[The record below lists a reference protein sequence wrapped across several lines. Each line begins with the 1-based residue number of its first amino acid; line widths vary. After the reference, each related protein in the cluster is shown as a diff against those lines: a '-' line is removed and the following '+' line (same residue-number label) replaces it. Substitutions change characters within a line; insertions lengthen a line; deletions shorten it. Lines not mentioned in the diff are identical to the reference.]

1 MHSNIHVFINSQK
14 IANSEILEWEQK
26 RANIVL
32 KKLGS
37 QAFSTDLSDLRHQ
50 LLNLKIEL
58 GQTRIKEILKNEIII
73 SDIAAQ
79 LTARLSFGYRRF
91 SITEIF
97 VENAQAEQFVDWFN
111 QSNQTNNE
119 LVMLAGTPDHYVIS
133 TKNGRQEVIE
143 TNGGSPLA
151 AKFYIDYD
159 DLSSLRSAIDPTF
172 PLQIAGVAR
181 STDGLAIGGVR
192 HQFRNEKNGFWAKLT
207 VEYPLMIL
215 PSIISGHQWHLAN
228 EFSNWIRIAFGWE
241 TER

>member
-37 QAFSTDLSDLRHQ
+37 QAFSTGLSDLRHQ

-91 SITEIF
+91 NITKIF

>member
-1 MHSNIHVFINSQK
+1 MYSNIHVFINSQK
-14 IANSEILEWEQK
+14 IANSEILKWEQK

-73 SDIAAQ
+73 SNIAAQ
-79 LTARLSFGYRRF
+79 LTARISFGYRRF

-97 VENAQAEQFVDWFN
+97 VENAHAEQFVDWFN

-119 LVMLAGTPDHYVIS
+119 LAMLAGTPDHYVIS
-133 TKNGRQEVIE
+133 TQNGRQEVIE

-181 STDGLAIGGVR
+181 SADGLAIGGVR

-228 EFSNWIRIAFGWE
+228 EFSNWIRTAFGWE